1 MESCFVSPPRFNNW
15 NFIFHT
21 AFHACHAC
29 CSSDAKKAKA
39 NGIQANAFFAHTNK
53 KCLHGLWPPLYFA
66 GGIRRRPC
74 PVVRACLVHAWLPR
88 TSHTPAVGTLGYSQI
103 FALIEVHRYLTVS
116 RNTKYKYLRF
126 SSAMNVQRKD

>member
-1 MESCFVSPPRFNNW
+1 MSQSNSIEKKIYGELLCLTATVDEW

-39 NGIQANAFFAHTNK
+39 TGIQANAFFAHTNK

-88 TSHTPAVGTLGYSQI
+88 TSHTPAVGTLGTHSD
-103 FALIEVHRYLTVS
+103 
-116 RNTKYKYLRF
+116 LRC
-126 SSAMNVQRKD
+126 RKFIGT